1 MENICNGACGAD
13 ARYSVDREDDRVVL
27 TVSGHGPMAD
37 YINARASLFVPYRDN
52 VTDVVIQPG
61 ITAVGGYTFCEFAAL
76 ERITI
81 PGTAAYLGCS
91 CFAGAKKLEEVT
103 IPEGVEVI
111 GPKSF
116 DKCTALRCVSLPS
129 TLRAVDFKAFSSDEA
144 VEHVSFNGTPTQW
157 QRQVRVSLSSRG
169 NKSILA
175 APTFDYAPLTTRYIA
190 MTDKLADI
198 IARGG
203 DGRMHVVV
211 PDLTVPD
218 CKGKSGDFLMLIF
231 PNGQTMA
238 IDSGLP
244 ACGRHVMELIESLR
258 IARLDYFVTSHP
270 HSDHVG
276 NSMTVARY
284 FFETAGGGIGTYL
297 TSGFE
302 YKQMETALIAYLS
315 EHGTDVCN
323 HVRAGDRFEVGGVGI
338 DLFNPVDE
346 DMNPDKFDDEI
357 VNNVSL
363 AMKFT
368 YGKSSFLSCGDL
380 YASRELKLAEQYGE
394 RLHADVMKTNH
405 HGAFTSSTP
414 AWFAAVSP
422 KMLVS
427 CCDDLVW
434 TVFNERLAA
443 AGITNYRV
451 SDYGLV
457 DISMGRD
464 ADYDVCTEYN
474 VK

>member
-1 MENICNGACGAD
+1 MENICKGTCGVEAV
-13 ARYSVDREDDRVVL
+13 YSVDRDGDRVVL
-27 TVSGHGPMAD
+27 TVSGNGPMAD
-37 YINARASLFVPYRDN
+37 HINARASLFAPYRDS
-52 VTDVVIQPG
+52 VTDIIIQPG
-61 ITAVGGYTFCEFAAL
+61 ITAVGGYTFCEFKEL

-81 PGTAAYLGCS
+81 SGTVCYLGCG
-91 CFAGAKKLEEVT
+91 CFAGAKKLEKIT
-103 IPEGVEVI
+103 IPEGVQVI

-116 DKCTALRCVSLPS
+116 DKCTALRHVLLPS
-129 TLRAVDFKAFSSDEA
+129 TLRAIDFKAFSGDEA

-157 QRQVRVSLSSRG
+157 RRQVRVSLSSRG
-169 NKSILA
+169 NRPIIA
-175 APTFDYAPLTTRYIA
+175 APTIDYAPLTTRYRA
-190 MTDKLADI
+190 MADKLADI

-238 IDSGLP
+238 IDSGLA
-244 ACGRHVMELIESLR
+244 ACGHHVMELICSLR
-258 IARLDYFVTSHP
+258 ISRLDYFVTSHP
-270 HSDHVG
+270 HGDHIG
-276 NSMTVARY
+276 NSMEVARY
-284 FFETAGGGIGTYL
+284 FFDTVGGGVGAYL

-302 YKQMETALIAYLS
+302 YKHMEAELIAYLS
-315 EHGTDVCN
+315 ERGTDVRD
-323 HVRAGDRFEVGGVGI
+323 HMRAGDRLEIGGVNI
-338 DLFNPVDE
+338 ELFNPIDE
-346 DMNPDKFDDEI
+346 DMKPDKFDDEI
-357 VNNVSL
+357 VNNTSL
-363 AMKFT
+363 ALKFT
-368 YGKSSFLSCGDL
+368 YGRSGFLSCGDL

-394 RLHADVMKTNH
+394 SLHADVMKTNH
-405 HGAFTSSTP
+405 HGAFTSNTP
-414 AWFAAVSP
+414 EWLATVAP

-434 TVFNERLAA
+434 TVFDERLAA

-464 ADYDVCTEYN
+464 ADYDVCTEYDG
-474 VK
+474 